1 MIKIPFKPPEFSHC
15 DVEIL
20 EKLIFSKRLFSLSK
34 EESSQKLRFVLPPT
48 TSNQSIDFSL
58 ALKADHYRINLALKP
73 TNESDF
79 IKCLS
84 EFGGKEKIPEDFLT
98 AVVAFCSQK
107 IIRIL
112 EYFFQTPISLE
123 ASQENRPATKEE
135 KKLYF
140 EIISE
145 DSLVDLEGEI
155 EIPLDLLKK
164 LLVHAEQTPCETR
177 SDLHQF
183 PFQGEIIIG
192 TTKISPLQFS
202 KLSLGDLIFF
212 EEPSACTT
220 GEGFIYFSNNQR
232 LPILLDTK
240 KLNSLI
246 YSLEKVTNSP
256 FIPKEISDLDKE
268 TDVPETGLDS
278 LEKLLKIELAFSVGS
293 HSLTMDEMIHSTKI
307 KKTPAIMQITHPLK
321 IFIQGVS
328 IGAGEL
334 MELHG
339 QHAIFITQLK
349 LSS

>member
-15 DVEIL
+15 DVEVL
-20 EKLIFSKRLFSLSK
+20 EKLIFSKRLFPLSK

-48 TSNQSIDFSL
+48 KSNQSVDFSL
-58 ALKADHYRINLALKP
+58 ALKADHYQINLALKP
-73 TNESDF
+73 TSESDF

-84 EFGGKEKIPEDFLT
+84 EFGGKEKIPKDFLN

-112 EYFFQTPISLE
+112 EDFFQIPISLE
-123 ASQENRPATKEE
+123 ASQENQPATQEE
-135 KKLYF
+135 KKLCF

-164 LLVHAEQTPCETR
+164 LLVLAEQTPCETR
-177 SDLHQF
+177 SDLYQF
-183 PFQGEIIIG
+183 PFQGEIVIG
-192 TTKISPLQFS
+192 TTKISPLQLS

-240 KLNSLI
+240 KLNPLI
-246 YSLEKVTNSP
+246 YPLEKVANSP
-256 FIPKEISDLDKE
+256 FIPKGISDLEKE
-268 TDVPETGLDS
+268 TGIPETELDS
-278 LEKLLKIELAFSVGS
+278 LEKHVKIELAFSVGS
-293 HSLTMDEMIHSTKI
+293 YSLTMDEITHSTKI
-307 KKTPAIMQITHPLK
+307 KKSPAVTQVTHPLK
-321 IFIQGVS
+321 IFIQGTS

-334 MELHG
+334 IELHG